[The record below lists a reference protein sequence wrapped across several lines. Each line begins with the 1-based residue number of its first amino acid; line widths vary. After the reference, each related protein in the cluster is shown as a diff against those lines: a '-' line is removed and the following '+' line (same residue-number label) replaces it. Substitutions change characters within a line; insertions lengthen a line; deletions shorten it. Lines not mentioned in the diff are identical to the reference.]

1 MQKRRKLFFEE
12 EKKKN
17 FTQWY
22 FNNEREIFDKC
33 NEYFKICNDIIK
45 LYDFFKKKLLSLIG
59 IVFSYQSDYLEL
71 QLDTKK
77 N

>member
-33 NEYFKICNDIIK
+33 NEYFKICNETNYDNCLFYK
-45 LYDFFKKKLLSLIG
+45 NDNFYLYTISNG
-59 IVFSYQSDYLEL
+59 
-71 QLDTKK
+71 
-77 N
+77 